1 MPRITAAQFSYG
13 SVTVVFST
21 LAMLLLSR
29 TESGIGV
36 AVIGTAALAL
46 GLLVAVTVPRPAPAT
61 AGKSARAGAAARPHR
76 DAVRVAV
83 ETEGLALDELRTPAP
98 DPSSAPHGKGRPVTA
113 RTEPVED
120 HRDERS
126 LRH

>member
-29 TESGIGV
+29 TGSGLGI

-46 GLLVAVTVPRPAPAT
+46 GLLVAVTVPLPSRAKT
-61 AGKSARAGAAARPHR
+61 AKSSRAGAAARTNQ
-76 DAVRVAV
+76 DVVSAAV
-83 ETEGLALDELRTPAP
+83 EAEGLARDGVHAPIPA
-98 DPSSAPHGKGRPVTA
+98 ARAAEQRVTA
-113 RTEPVED
+113 RADRRLNE
-120 HRDERS
+120 HS
-126 LRH
+126 LRR

>member
-1 MPRITAAQFSYG
+1 MPRPSAAQLSYG

-29 TESGIGV
+29 TESGLGI

-46 GLLVAVTVPRPAPAT
+46 GLLVAVTVPLPARRKTAKSGAAVSARRATAPAA
-61 AGKSARAGAAARPHR
+61 AGTEGRALDPVQSRIPAARAASE
-76 DAVRVAV
+76 RVG
-83 ETEGLALDELRTPAP
+83 E
-98 DPSSAPHGKGRPVTA
+98 H
-113 RTEPVED
+113 
-120 HRDERS
+120 S

>member
-1 MPRITAAQFSYG
+1 MPRPSAAQLSYG

-29 TESGIGV
+29 TESGLGI

-46 GLLVAVTVPRPAPAT
+46 GLLVAVTVPLPARRKTAQSGAAVSARRATAPA
-61 AGKSARAGAAARPHR
+61 A
-76 DAVRVAV
+76 
-83 ETEGLALDELRTPAP
+83 ETEGRALDHVQSRIPA
-98 DPSSAPHGKGRPVTA
+98 A
-113 RTEPVED
+113 RAAS
-120 HRDERS
+120 ERVGEHS

>member
-46 GLLVAVTVPRPAPAT
+46 GLLVAVTVSRPAPAT
-61 AGKSARAGAAARPHR
+61 AGRSARAGAAAGTHR
-76 DAVRVAV
+76 DAVSTAV

-98 DPSSAPHGKGRPVTA
+98 SPRENGRPVTS
-113 RTEPVED
+113 RTEPADD

-126 LRH
+126 LRR

>member
-1 MPRITAAQFSYG
+1 MPRPTAAQLSYG

-29 TESGIGV
+29 TSSGIGI

-46 GLLVAVTVPRPAPAT
+46 GLLVAVTVPLPLRTKTRNAAKTAKTAT
-61 AGKSARAGAAARPHR
+61 VVRTNHGAASAVGAAEDIELDGVPAARIP
-76 DAVRVAV
+76 AAGPAERVG
-83 ETEGLALDELRTPAP
+83 E
-98 DPSSAPHGKGRPVTA
+98 H
-113 RTEPVED
+113 
-120 HRDERS
+120 S

>member
-29 TESGIGV
+29 TESGIGI
-36 AVIGTAALAL
+36 AVIGTAALTL
-46 GLLVAVTVPRPAPAT
+46 GLLVAVTVPHPPHAKT
-61 AGKSARAGAAARPHR
+61 AKSAKAGIAARTNRAHENQ
-76 DAVRVAV
+76 DAVSAAV
-83 ETEGLALDELRTPAP
+83 EAEGLAHDEARAPAP
-98 DPSSAPHGKGRPVTA
+98 SAHEGERPA
-113 RTEPVED
+113 AAHSEKPW
-120 HRDERS
+120 DEHS